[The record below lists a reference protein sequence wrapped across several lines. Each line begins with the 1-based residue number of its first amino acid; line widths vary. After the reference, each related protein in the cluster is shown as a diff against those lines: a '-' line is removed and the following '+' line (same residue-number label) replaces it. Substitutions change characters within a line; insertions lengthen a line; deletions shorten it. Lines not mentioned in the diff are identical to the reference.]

1 MTEAQDQDQVTID
14 QLMPPEQIRLLQILT
29 GSFMSGIF
37 IFTLVVLFLFL
48 NSATPE
54 PGPEELRNPGS
65 DTELLHTLSM
75 AHAAVLLS
83 GWTAGGLLYR
93 RRTSRKALLSDSS
106 TIRDASI
113 LRLAFLAGPGFFGCV
128 IFMLAGLEREVD
140 DSPLL
145 WLNLL
150 SPVASITFM
159 ALTFPTK
166 KNLESLPALSPE
178 GTGSPWANRAQ
189 H

>member
-1 MTEAQDQDQVTID
+1 MNEAQDPITID

-29 GSFMSGIF
+29 GSFISGIF

-54 PGPEELRNPGS
+54 PGPEELLHPGS

-75 AHAAVLLS
+75 AHAAVVLCC
-83 GWTAGGLLYR
+83 WTAGTLLYR
-93 RRTSRKALLSDSS
+93 RFTSRKALLSGSN
-106 TIRDASI
+106 TIYEASI
-113 LRLAFLAGPGFFGCV
+113 MRLGFLEGPGLFGCV
-128 IFMLAGLEREVD
+128 IFMLAGMDREID

-178 GTGSPWANRAQ
+178 GTGSPWANRAE

>member
-1 MTEAQDQDQVTID
+1 MSEAQGQITID
-14 QLMPPEQIRLLQILT
+14 QLMSPGDIRSLQILT
-29 GSFMSGIF
+29 GAFISGLF
-37 IFTLVVLFLFL
+37 LYTLVALVLFL

-54 PGPEELRNPGS
+54 PGPEELQHPGGH
-65 DTELLHTLSM
+65 LKYLQTLSM

-93 RRTSRKALLSDSS
+93 RRTSRKALLSGSS

-128 IFMLAGLEREVD
+128 IFMITTTREIND
-140 DSPLL
+140 FPLL

>member
-1 MTEAQDQDQVTID
+1 MNESQDQITID

-29 GSFMSGIF
+29 GAFMSGIF
-37 IFTLVVLFLFL
+37 IYTLVVLFLFL

-54 PGPEELRNPGS
+54 PGAEELRNPGD
-65 DTELLHTLSM
+65 DTEFPHTLSM
-75 AHAAVLLS
+75 AHAAVVLCC
-83 GWTAGGLLYR
+83 WTAGTLLYR
-93 RRTSRKALLSDSS
+93 RFTSRKALLSGSS
-106 TIRDASI
+106 TIYEAFI
-113 LRLAFLAGPGFFGCV
+113 LRLAFIEGPGLFGCV
-128 IFMLAGLEREVD
+128 IFQLAAMGREID

-166 KNLESLPALSPE
+166 KNLERLPALAAA
-178 GTGSPWANRAQ
+178 GTGNPWADRAEP
-189 H
+189 

>member
-1 MTEAQDQDQVTID
+1 MNEAQDPITID

-29 GSFMSGIF
+29 GSFISGIF

-75 AHAAVLLS
+75 AHAAVVLCC
-83 GWTAGGLLYR
+83 WTAGTLLYR
-93 RRTSRKALLSDSS
+93 RFTSRKALLSGSN
-106 TIRDASI
+106 TIYEASI
-113 LRLAFLAGPGFFGCV
+113 MRLGFLEGPGLFGCV
-128 IFMLAGLEREVD
+128 IFMLAGMDREID

-178 GTGSPWANRAQ
+178 GTGSPWANRAE

>member
-1 MTEAQDQDQVTID
+1 MNEAQDPITID
-14 QLMPPEQIRLLQILT
+14 ELMSPEDIRGLQILT

-37 IFTLVVLFLFL
+37 IFTLVVLSFFFT
-48 NSATPE
+48 SAAPE
-54 PGPEELRNPGS
+54 PGPEELQNPGGS
-65 DTELLHTLSM
+65 IEYLHTLSM
-75 AHAAVLLS
+75 GHAAVVLCC
-83 GWTAGGLLYR
+83 WTAGTLLYR
-93 RRTSRKALLSDSS
+93 RFTSRKALLSGSN
-106 TIRDASI
+106 TIYEASI
-113 LRLAFLAGPGFFGCV
+113 MRLGFLEGPGLFGCV
-128 IFMLAGLEREVD
+128 IFMLAGMDREID

-178 GTGSPWANRAQ
+178 GTGSPWGNRAEN
-189 H
+189 

>member
-1 MTEAQDQDQVTID
+1 MTEAQDQVTID
-14 QLMPPEQIRLLQILT
+14 QLMSPEQIRLLQIIT
-29 GSFMSGIF
+29 GAFMSGIF

-54 PGPEELRNPGS
+54 PGSEELRNPGG
-65 DTELLHTLSM
+65 DTELLHTLSL
-75 AHAAVLLS
+75 AHAAVVLCC
-83 GWTAGGLLYR
+83 WPAGTLLYR
-93 RRTSRKALLSDSS
+93 RFTSRKALLSGSN
-106 TIRDASI
+106 TIYEASI
-113 LRLAFLAGPGFFGCV
+113 MRLGFLEGPGLFGCV
-128 IFMLAGLEREVD
+128 IFMLAGMGREVD

-178 GTGSPWANRAQ
+178 GTGSPWANRAE